1 MIARILGTGVGVFLI
16 LFVLLSRGLPVLIFI
31 KMLPLLLIL
40 IVALAFIYAGITS
53 DWFVPLLTLT
63 METVTITKK
72 EYESLIEDQ
81 NWLNTLKNAGVDN
94 WQGIDYAYEMLREQE
109 SENSW
114 F

>member
-53 DWFVPLLTLT
+53 D
-63 METVTITKK
+63 
-72 EYESLIEDQ
+72 
-81 NWLNTLKNAGVDN
+81 
-94 WQGIDYAYEMLREQE
+94 
-109 SENSW
+109 
-114 F
+114 